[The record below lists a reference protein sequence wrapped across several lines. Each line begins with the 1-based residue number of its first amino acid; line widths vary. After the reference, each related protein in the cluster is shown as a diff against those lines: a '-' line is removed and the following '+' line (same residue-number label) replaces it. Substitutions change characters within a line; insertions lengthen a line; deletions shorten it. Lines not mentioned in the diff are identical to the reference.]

1 MGHGGADQVTPNE
14 EAALLAATIKGLDD
28 ELRDAW
34 QTLLGMLRDGVAP
47 RDAVQEVIR
56 SFAGEFEAILTP
68 AFNAIMS
75 EGVGSASMVEIEVSA
90 VQLSSRM
97 YAGAQDTAKAID
109 ALVDR
114 HAKGFQD
121 AKGLMLEIFEGYG
134 SNEEEVLTLQPS
146 NRAIPQYLRTELL
159 TDNTLAGELRRTFA
173 RAQAEKLKTPAL
185 RAAYLD
191 LLDAIQ
197 NKAGAKVLERKMQTA
212 WNEKMRYFAR
222 RIAETELHR
231 VYSKRRA
238 AEIMGDDDVEFVQ
251 VRRAGTSSWACI
263 CDLITGRDKYGLG
276 PGVYPKQLVP
286 LPPYHPFCRCVLA
299 PRLDFPLGKKW
310 KEDQGA
316 DQYFLRSVGLSLSGK
331 IMGSKEK
338 AEAVLKGSDPIKLA
352 NVGKP
357 DGYQIKPPV

>member
-1 MGHGGADQVTPNE
+1 MIVGLPGQLQ
-14 EAALLAATIKGLDD
+14 EAALLAATVKGIDN

-56 SFAGEFEAILTP
+56 SFAGEFEALMTQ
-68 AFNAIMS
+68 AFGALLS
-75 EGVGSASMVEIEVSA
+75 SGVGTSSLAEVEISA

-97 YAGAQDTAKAID
+97 YAGAQDAAKIIGEI
-109 ALVDR
+109 VER
-114 HAKGFQD
+114 QAKGFQD
-121 AKGLMLEIFEGYG
+121 ARGLMLEIFDGYG
-134 SNEEEVLTLQPS
+134 ANSEEVLMLQPS
-146 NRAIPQYLRTELL
+146 NRALPQYLRTELL
-159 TDNTLAGELRRTFA
+159 SDNTLAAELRRTFA
-173 RAQAEKLKTPAL
+173 RAQAERLKSPAL

-197 NKAGAKVLERKMQTA
+197 KKAGAKVLEKKLQTA

-238 AEIMGDDDVEFVQ
+238 AEIMGDDDVEFIQ
-251 VRRAGTSSWACI
+251 VRRAGASSWACI

-276 PGVYPKQLVP
+276 AGVYPKHLTP

-310 KEDQGA
+310 KEDQEA
-316 DQYFLRSVGLSLSGK
+316 DKYFLRSVGLSLSGK

-338 AEAVLKGSDPIKLA
+338 AEAVLKGTDPIKLA

-357 DGYQIKPPV
+357 DGYQIKPPA

>member
-1 MGHGGADQVTPNE
+1 MTPSE

-34 QTLLGMLRDGVAP
+34 QMLLGMLRDGVAP

-56 SFAGEFEAILTP
+56 SFAGEFQAVLTQAFGAIL
-68 AFNAIMS
+68 AA
-75 EGVGSASMVEIEVSA
+75 GVGAASLAEVEIGA
-90 VQLSSRM
+90 VQLSARM
-97 YAGAQDTAKAID
+97 YAGAQDAAQIIQ
-109 ALVDR
+109 ALVER

-121 AKGLMLEIFEGYG
+121 ARALMLEIFDGYTG
-134 SNEEEVLTLQPS
+134 ADEALALTSANKAL
-146 NRAIPQYLRTELL
+146 PQYLRTELL
-159 TDNTLAGELRRTFA
+159 TDNSLAGQLRKLFA
-173 RAQAEKLKTPAL
+173 RAQAEALKTPAL

-197 NKAGAKVLERKMQTA
+197 NKAGAKVLEKRLEVA

-238 AEIMGDDDVEFVQ
+238 AEIMGDTDVEFVQ

-276 PGVYPKQLVP
+276 RGVYPKHLVP

-310 KEDQGA
+310 KEDQEA
-316 DQYFLRSVGLSLSGK
+316 DKYFLRSVGLSLSGK

-338 AEAVLKGSDPIKLA
+338 AEAVLKGTDPIKLA

-357 DGYQIKPPV
+357 DGYQIKPPA